1 MFEAGYRAVVSGS
14 LQKPKE
20 AGSGPQLTVGE
31 KSGVQVSAGSCTGAG
46 SCVGSAGVLAAPR
59 EQPGEAL
66 PTARTWRGHALSHN
80 KTKTDRTRKVCPGQ
94 GSRQG
99 SLLMQPLQLQSRKHR
114 QGSGMGREASVFGFL
129 LEVERDREVV
139 TQAVLGNGGPG
150 GCDSRYQKRPGDA
163 YRYTSISGALPRWG
177 REQP

>member
-1 MFEAGYRAVVSGS
+1 MDTFGAEGGEGKGFVFEAGYRVVVSGS

-31 KSGVQVSAGSCTGAG
+31 KSGVQVGEGSCTGAG

-59 EQPGEAL
+59 EQPGEVL

-99 SLLMQPLQLQSRKHR
+99 S
-114 QGSGMGREASVFGFL
+114 GMGREASIFGFL
-129 LEVERDREVV
+129 LGVERDREVV
-139 TQAVLGNGGPG
+139 TQAVLGHGGPG

-177 REQP
+177 QEQP